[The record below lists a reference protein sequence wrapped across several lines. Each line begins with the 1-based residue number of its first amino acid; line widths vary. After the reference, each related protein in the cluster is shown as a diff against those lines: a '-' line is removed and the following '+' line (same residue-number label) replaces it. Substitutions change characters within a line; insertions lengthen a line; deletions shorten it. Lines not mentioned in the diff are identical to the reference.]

1 MKVVAVISDGTRQ
14 ELSLTD
20 LTIEGYNKDKRGEQ
34 KLKISYKEAFVE
46 LTVKVLKKDAGT
58 ITVSFTLLGDSVHG
72 SAKEDQEHTLR
83 KGNLDTWIAA
93 KDYTIDGNAN
103 VLELLK

>member
-1 MKVVAVISDGTRQ
+1 M
-14 ELSLTD
+14 
-20 LTIEGYNKDKRGEQ
+20 
-34 KLKISYKEAFVE
+34 E

-58 ITVSFTLLGDSVHG
+58 ITVALRFSETLFMQCKGG
-72 SAKEDQEHTLR
+72 SEHTLR

-103 VLELLK
+103 VLELLKEVLSKNGMSCRTLR